1 MRTRVNMAVVDD
13 GCSRQFRHFISN
25 SPGEHDPVVAQ
36 IGADADRPLGGKPTS
51 GPLSGE
57 SRFATQGGG
66 HSVREGSVD
75 AGYGKEPSLPRAL
88 DAVREMFAADMLWLC
103 QTKAI
108 SATA

>member
-57 SRFATQGGG
+57 SRFATQGG
-66 HSVREGSVD
+66 HSVREDSVD